1 MAKIIMRTLAAG
13 PDGVL
18 LLGKTYTVGDAT
30 AQRLVEAGAC
40 QVVEATRPTRQ
51 PEEGP
56 EEATRQPEE
65 GPEEATRR
73 PGSKKAVS
81 RRGRKPR
88 GAKGKA

>member
-18 LLGKTYTVGDAT
+18 LPGKAYTVDDAT
-30 AQRLVEAGAC
+30 TQRLAEARAC
-40 QVVEATRPTRQ
+40 QVVEATRP
-51 PEEGP
+51 
-56 EEATRQPEE
+56 TRQPEE